1 MKMTKILSLILVL
14 VMAVSCIVACG
25 GDNTGDGGSSSKM
38 KITMWVSTTDG
49 VKGQTLEQVEAFKAE
64 MGYDFDI
71 EIETVGEGDAGT
83 QVLADVKT
91 APDMYWF
98 AQDQLPRLVLS
109 NALAKPGI
117 KASETIRNNNDEQSI
132 IAASVGDTLYAYPLT
147 SDNGYFLYY
156 DKSVVKNPGSLE
168 DIIKDCQS
176 RGKKIGFAVEN
187 AWIMA
192 SFFFAQPV
200 TGSGASATYGAP
212 ICNSTWTYSDDGKN
226 PIAHADTFNSANG
239 LIAMK
244 AMNQMTTSGVWVNAD
259 NDFSGTAA
267 MVTGIWN
274 YDAARQAYDD
284 NLGIAKLPTFTVDGQ
299 TYQLG
304 SYKGC
309 KLIGVKPQEDSKK
322 AQICSELALWLT
334 NEENQLERHYM
345 FGWGPSNKV
354 AQTDESV
361 LEHPALNALAAQNK
375 FAQPQGVI
383 PGDWWTPAAFL
394 GTASYK
400 HDGGEVDEAWFLEAL
415 AEYQKTIDKMIVK

>member
-64 MGYDFDI
+64 TGYDFDI
-71 EIETVGEGDAGT
+71 EIETVGEGDAGSL
-83 QVLADVKT
+83 VLADLQT

-98 AQDQLPRLVLS
+98 AQDQLPRLVLG
-109 NALAKPGI
+109 NALAKPGVKATETI
-117 KASETIRNNNDEQSI
+117 KANNDAESI
-132 IAASVGDTLYAYPLT
+132 IAATVSDTVYAYPLT

-156 DKSVVKNPGSLE
+156 NKSIVKDPTSLE
-168 DIIKDCQS
+168 AIVAACKGA
-176 RGKKIGFAVEN
+176 GKKIGYAVEN

-192 SFFFAQPV
+192 SFFFAQKQG
-200 TGSGASATYGAP
+200 TKAP
-212 ICNSTWTYSDDGKN
+212 ICNSTWTYSEDGKN
-226 PIAHADTFNSANG
+226 PVAHADTFNSANG

-244 AMNQMTTSGVWVNAD
+244 AMSAMTTSGAWVNAD

-267 MVTGIWN
+267 LVSGIWN
-274 YDAARQAYDD
+274 YDAAVQAYGD

-309 KLIGVKPQEDSKK
+309 KLIGVKPQADEQK
-322 AQICSELALWLT
+322 AKICSELALWLT
-334 NEENQLERHYM
+334 NEANQLERHYM
-345 FGWGPSNKV
+345 FGWGPSNKE
-354 AQTDESV
+354 AQKDESV
-361 LEHPALNALAAQNK
+361 MTHPALKALAAQNE
-375 FAQPQGVI
+375 FAQSQGVI
-383 PGDWWTPAAFL
+383 PGDWWTPAALL

-400 HDGGEVDEAWFLEAL
+400 HDGGDVNEAWFLEAL
-415 AEYQKTIDKMIVK
+415 AEYQKTIDGLLVK